1 MIEKFLSAVGFLTIF
16 PVVKREFEN
25 CTIFFPLVGLFIGGF
40 LISVNY
46 LCSFLFSKNVV
57 DMLVIISL
65 VIITGGL
72 HLDGFAD
79 TCDGFY
85 AGKNKNDTLRIMD
98 DAHIGAMGVI
108 GIFCILGLKF
118 FTLQSIP
125 QKILYP
131 SLLLFPTLSRW
142 SMVFAST
149 ISKPA
154 KNEGLGKTFIDTVS
168 KKDFSIAT
176 IAAVLI
182 SFLIFGLKGFF
193 ILIAVF
199 LVSFIFLKLVSKR
212 IGGITGDILGA
223 LNEIIETLVLLILCI
238 N

>member
-1 MIEKFLSAVGFLTIF
+1 
-16 PVVKREFEN
+16 
-25 CTIFFPLVGLFIGGF
+25 
-40 LISVNY
+40 
-46 LCSFLFSKNVV
+46 
-57 DMLVIISL
+57 
-65 VIITGGL
+65 
-72 HLDGFAD
+72 
-79 TCDGFY
+79 
-85 AGKNKNDTLRIMD
+85 
-98 DAHIGAMGVI
+98 
-108 GIFCILGLKF
+108 
-118 FTLQSIP
+118 
-125 QKILYP
+125 
-131 SLLLFPTLSRW
+131 
-142 SMVFAST
+142 MVFACI

-168 KKDFSIAT
+168 KKDFFIAT

>member
-1 MIEKFLSAVGFLTIF
+1 MIKKFLSAVGFLTIF
-16 PVVKREFEN
+16 PVVKRELKN
-25 CTIFFPLVGLFIGGF
+25 CAIFFPLVGLFIGGF

-46 LCSFLFSKNVV
+46 LGSFLFSKNMV
-57 DMLVIISL
+57 DILVIISL
-65 VIITGGL
+65 IIITGGL

-79 TCDGFY
+79 MLDGFY
-85 AGKNKNDTLRIMD
+85 AGKNKNDILRIMD

-108 GIFCILGLKF
+108 GIFCVLGVKF
-118 FTLQSIP
+118 FALQSIP

-131 SLLLFPTLSRW
+131 SLLFFPTISRW
-142 SMVFAST
+142 CLVFACT

-154 KNEGLGKTFIDTVS
+154 KNEGLGKVFIDTVS
-168 KKDFSIAT
+168 KKDFFIAT
-176 IAAVLI
+176 IIAVLM
-182 SFLIFGLKGFF
+182 SFIIFGLKGFF

-199 LVSFIFLKLVSKR
+199 FISFVFLKLISKK

-238 N
+238 T

>member
-1 MIEKFLSAVGFLTIF
+1 MFKSFLSAVGFLTIL
-16 PVVKREFEN
+16 PVKKKGIKN
-25 CTIFFPLVGLFIGGF
+25 SLAFFPLVGLFIGGI

-46 LCSFLFSKNVV
+46 LGSFLFSKNVA
-57 DMLVIISL
+57 DMLVIVSL

-85 AGKNKNDTLRIMD
+85 AGKDKNDILRIMD
-98 DAHIGAMGVI
+98 DVHIGAMGVI
-108 GIFCILGLKF
+108 GIFCILGIKF
-118 FTLQSIP
+118 FALQSIP

-131 SLLLFPTLSRW
+131 SLLFFPALSRW
-142 SMVFAST
+142 AMVFACT
-149 ISKPA
+149 IFSPA
-154 KNEGLGKTFIDTVS
+154 KNEGLGKIFIDTVS
-168 KKDFSIAT
+168 KKDFSIAA
-176 IAAVLI
+176 IVAVLI
-182 SFLIFGLKGFF
+182 SFFIFKLKGVF

-199 LVSFIFLKLVSKR
+199 FVSFIFLKLISKK

-223 LNEIIETLVLLILCI
+223 LNEIIEVFGLLILCI

>member
-1 MIEKFLSAVGFLTIF
+1 MIKKILSAVGFLTIF
-16 PVVKREFEN
+16 PVVKRGFEN

-46 LCSFLFSKNVV
+46 LGSFLFPKNVV
-57 DMLVIISL
+57 DMLVIVSL
-65 VIITGGL
+65 TIITGGL

-79 TCDGFY
+79 MLDGFY

-98 DAHIGAMGVI
+98 DVHIGAMGVM

-118 FTLQSIP
+118 FALQSIP

-131 SLLLFPTLSRW
+131 ALLLFPTLSRW
-142 SMVFAST
+142 SLVFAST

-154 KNEGLGKTFIDTVS
+154 KNEGLGKIFIDTVS
-168 KKDFSIAT
+168 KKDFFIAT

-182 SFLIFGLKGFF
+182 SFLIFELKGFF
-193 ILIAVF
+193 ILIAVSF
-199 LVSFIFLKLVSKR
+199 VSFIFLKLISKK

-223 LNEIIETLVLLILCI
+223 LNEIIEVFVLLILSI
-238 N
+238 

>member
-1 MIEKFLSAVGFLTIF
+1 
-16 PVVKREFEN
+16 
-25 CTIFFPLVGLFIGGF
+25 
-40 LISVNY
+40 
-46 LCSFLFSKNVV
+46 
-57 DMLVIISL
+57 
-65 VIITGGL
+65 
-72 HLDGFAD
+72 
-79 TCDGFY
+79 
-85 AGKNKNDTLRIMD
+85 
-98 DAHIGAMGVI
+98 
-108 GIFCILGLKF
+108 
-118 FTLQSIP
+118 
-125 QKILYP
+125 
-131 SLLLFPTLSRW
+131 
-142 SMVFAST
+142 MVFAST